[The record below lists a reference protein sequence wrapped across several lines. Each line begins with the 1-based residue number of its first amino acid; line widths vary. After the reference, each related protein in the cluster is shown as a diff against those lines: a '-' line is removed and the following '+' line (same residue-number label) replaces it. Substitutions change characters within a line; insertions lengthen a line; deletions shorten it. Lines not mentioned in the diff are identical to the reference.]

1 VITGDVFAATV
12 GIGQGMLDGGA
23 VVVDRLGVGVGVDV
37 VDWGCGGGMG
47 LWIAGDS

>member
-23 VVVDRLGVGVGVDV
+23 VVVGLLGVGVGVDV
-37 VDWGCGGGMG
+37 VDCACSGGMR
-47 LWIAGDS
+47 L